1 MLNRIG
7 QMLLTMALVVVL
19 LAGCTILED
28 RTEKVKDLNFN
39 VLTENEIPEE
49 LRNQIEEKKENV
61 FKLTW
66 SDDAYLYI
74 CVGYGAQNAGGYSVT
89 VNDLYLTANAIYIDT
104 TLLAPDT
111 KPQIAGTTSY
121 PYVCVKLEYIDKTV
135 VFD

>member
-49 LRNQIEEKKENV
+49 LRNQIEEKKKMFLN
-61 FKLTW
+61 
-66 SDDAYLYI
+66 
-74 CVGYGAQNAGGYSVT
+74 
-89 VNDLYLTANAIYIDT
+89 
-104 TLLAPDT
+104 
-111 KPQIAGTTSY
+111 
-121 PYVCVKLEYIDKTV
+121 
-135 VFD
+135 